1 MVQEGGGSNHLLIIF
16 LSECARWQLH
26 QNLPNSTGCCSYLW
40 ISKMMIII
48 FTITNLLL
56 IACGGVVF
64 TLGLTGYWST
74 TQIFSYIMVKY
85 QG

>member
-1 MVQEGGGSNHLLIIF
+1 
-16 LSECARWQLH
+16 
-26 QNLPNSTGCCSYLW
+26 
-40 ISKMMIII
+40 MMIII

-74 TQIFSYIMVKY
+74 TQIFSYIMVSIKADSLY
-85 QG
+85 VT